1 MQLKKIVPWG
11 RNLDEYRSMF
21 KLTKSDLSL
30 KILGCGNGPSSF
42 NAQVYDLRGSVV
54 SVDPIYQ
61 FSKDNLSK
69 RIEEVKDEVMSQ
81 VRKNADDFVWKNIKN
96 PDHLESIRM
105 DAMRKFL
112 DDYELGKSE
121 GRYINEMLP
130 SLSFKTKEFDLAL
143 SSHFLFLYSEHLD
156 FSFHLSSIE
165 EMLRVAK
172 EVRIFPIVTLQ
183 NQRSSHFDKIIE
195 ALKEK
200 GFKTKIIKT
209 EYEFQKGADEML
221 VVR

>member
-21 KLTKSDLSL
+21 NLTESDLHL
-30 KILGCGNGPSSF
+30 KILGCGDGPSSF
-42 NAQVYDLRGSVV
+42 NAEVYDLGGSVV

-61 FSKDNLSK
+61 FSKDDLSK

-81 VRKNADDFVWKNIKN
+81 VRKNADDFVWKNIKD
-96 PDHLESIRM
+96 PDHLESLRM
-105 DAMRKFL
+105 DAMAKFL
-112 DDYELGKSE
+112 DDYEQGKSE

-156 FSFHLSSIE
+156 LSFHLSSIE

-172 EVRIFPIVTLQ
+172 EVRIFPLMTLQ
-183 NQRSSHFDKIIE
+183 NRYSPHLGKVVE

-209 EYEFQKGADEML
+209 AYEFQKGADEML
-221 VVR
+221 VVG

>member
-1 MQLKKIVPWG
+1 MQLKNIVPWG

-21 KLTKSDLSL
+21 NLTKSVLGL
-30 KILGCGNGPSSF
+30 KILGCGDGPSSF
-42 NAQVYDLRGSVV
+42 NAEVYDLGGSVV

-61 FSKDNLSK
+61 FSKDDLSN
-69 RIEEVKDEVMSQ
+69 RIKEVKDEVMSQ
-81 VRKNADDFVWKNIKN
+81 VRKNASDFVWKNIKD
-96 PDHLESIRM
+96 PDHLESLRM
-105 DAMRKFL
+105 DAMAKFL
-112 DDYELGKSE
+112 DDYEQGKSE

-130 SLSFKTKEFDLAL
+130 SLSFEEKEFDLAL

-172 EVRIFPIVTLQ
+172 EVRIFPLVTLQ
-183 NQRSSHFDKIIE
+183 NRYSPHLDKIIDV
-195 ALKEK
+195 LKGK
-200 GFKTKIIKT
+200 GFNTKIIKT

-221 VVR
+221 VVG

>member
-1 MQLKKIVPWG
+1 MQLKKLVPWG

-21 KLTKSDLSL
+21 NLTESDLHL
-30 KILGCGNGPSSF
+30 KILGCGDGPSSF
-42 NAQVYDLRGSVV
+42 NAEVYDLGGSVV

-61 FSKDNLSK
+61 FSKDDLSK

-81 VRKNADDFVWKNIKN
+81 VRKNAGDFVWKNIKD
-96 PDHLESIRM
+96 PDHLESLRM
-105 DAMRKFL
+105 DAMAKFL
-112 DDYELGKSE
+112 DDYEQGKSE

-130 SLSFKTKEFDLAL
+130 SLSFEEKEFDLAL

-156 FSFHLSSIE
+156 LSFHLSSIE

-172 EVRIFPIVTLQ
+172 EVRIFPLVTLQ
-183 NQRSSHFDKIIE
+183 NRYSPHLGKVVE

-209 EYEFQKGADEML
+209 AYEFQKGADEML
-221 VVR
+221 VVG